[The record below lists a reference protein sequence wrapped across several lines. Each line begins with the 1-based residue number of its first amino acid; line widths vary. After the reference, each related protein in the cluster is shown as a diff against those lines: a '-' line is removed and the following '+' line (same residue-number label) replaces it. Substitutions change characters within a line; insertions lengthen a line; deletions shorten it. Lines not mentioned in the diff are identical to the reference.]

1 MTRSSV
7 SLTVLTAV
15 VGDREAP
22 LVSGLE
28 RSSAGV
34 QVVRRCADLVELLA
48 AAAAG
53 LARAVVLSADLQRLD
68 RDAVMQLTTAG
79 VAVIGL
85 YTPGDEAAAQRL
97 VNLGVHRVLPSD
109 TPTESIAAAVAAGV
123 TELSEQQA
131 RAARRGWGIADP
143 GLAAPAPPTGR
154 RADPVSSARP
164 ESRVIT
170 VWGPVGAPGRTTVAI
185 TLAAELAATGHE
197 TLLIDADTYGASIA
211 QSLGLLDESAGLAA
225 AARAANQGGLDEVKL
240 AELAP
245 PVGERLRVLT
255 GLPQSRRWPELR
267 ATALDTVWQ
276 HARKLATWTVIDAG
290 FGLEADEELMF
301 DTAAPRRHG
310 ATLSALT
317 TADLVIA
324 VGAAEPLGLQ
334 RLLSGLQDLAEVV
347 PSGSPARVVVTKVR
361 DGAVGAKAE
370 RRVRDALERYAGVH
384 DPLLIPDDRPALD
397 AAMLAGRT
405 LTEFAPSSPAC
416 RPLTELAAQLTAEAG
431 LRHGPETRLRG
442 RGSRRRRRLNRLRRS
457 A

>member
-1 MTRSSV
+1 VTRSGV

-15 VGDREAP
+15 VGEREAP

-68 RDAVMQLTTAG
+68 RDAVVQLTTAR

-85 YTPGDEAAAQRL
+85 VAPGDAAAAQRL
-97 VNLGVHRVLPSD
+97 TNLGVHRVLPAD
-109 TPTESIAAAVAAGV
+109 APTETIAAEVAAAV
-123 TELSEQQA
+123 TELSDQFQA
-131 RAARRGWGIADP
+131 RNGWGVGDP
-143 GLAAPAPPTGR
+143 GLASPDPPAGR
-154 RADPVSSARP
+154 RAAPASSAMP

-170 VWGPVGAPGRTTVAI
+170 VWGPVGAPGRTTVAV
-185 TLAAELAATGHE
+185 TLAAELAAAGHQ

-225 AARAANQGGLDEVKL
+225 AARAANQGGLDVSRL

-245 PVGERLRVLT
+245 PVADRLRVLT

-267 ATALDTVWQ
+267 AAALDTVWQ

-334 RLLSGLQDLAEVV
+334 RLLSGLHDLAEVV
-347 PSGSPARVVVTKVR
+347 PAGLPVRVVVTRVR

-370 RRVRDALERYAGVH
+370 QRVRDALERYAGVH
-384 DPLLIPDDRPALD
+384 DALLIPDDRPALD
-397 AAMLAGRT
+397 AAMLAGRS
-405 LTEFAPSSPAC
+405 LTETAPSSPAC
-416 RPLTELAAQLTAEAG
+416 RPLTELAAHLAAEAG
-431 LRHGPETRLRG
+431 LSGETGGRARG
-442 RGSRRRRRLNRLRRS
+442 RGAPRRRRGRARLRRS